1 MSAAV
6 SLPLEIGGSTYRLT
20 FKFGTMRV
28 AERELGR
35 PITSELASGEIG
47 LDMLSALFWAVLQPS
62 HLMTRDAS
70 DDLIDVAGV
79 QVVAAAIAEGLGR
92 YFAPD
97 VPSGDADQG
106 EAGQGEAGN
115 GAGRKKPKG

>member
-6 SLPLEIGGSTYRLT
+6 TLPLEIGGSTYRLT

-70 DDLIDVAGV
+70 DDLIDVAGL
-79 QVVAAAIAEGLGR
+79 QPVATAIADGLSR

-97 VPSGDADQG
+97 VPAEGDA
-106 EAGQGEAGN
+106 AAEAGN
-115 GAGRKKPKG
+115 GPTPKKQRG